1 MTVLTMMMALVTS
14 VEYQVD
20 NTSEHPA
27 SLPATILLSQ
37 YCWHKITFTILLA
50 QYCSQTIAGTI
61 LLSQYCFRNLAGT
74 ILLAQYCWQNIA
86 GTIPTILLP
95 QYPTYCYHNISI
107 QQYCQHNTTHIVSTI
122 STILPFRTIF
132 HILLPQYPLYCWHKI
147 YSFADNAQIDP
158 FHNTSFI
165 SHLYCQACLAPPY
178 TSATISCHKII
189 GLPCFTVSLS
199 LMILLP
205 KDLTA
210 KLIITTEMPFLNTP
224 DTLGGNCQNCRQLPD
239 GEEQDASNL
248 SLWSH
253 FIKCLT
259 FARGCGFCVLT
270 GPPLANFTQGE
281 YLLTSAI
288 PISG

>member
-1 MTVLTMMMALVTS
+1 M
-14 VEYQVD
+14 
-20 NTSEHPA
+20 
-27 SLPATILLSQ
+27 
-37 YCWHKITFTILLA
+37 
-50 QYCSQTIAGTI
+50 
-61 LLSQYCFRNLAGT
+61 
-74 ILLAQYCWQNIA
+74 
-86 GTIPTILLP
+86 LP
-95 QYPTYCYHNISI
+95 QFQLDAEHNISI
-107 QQYCQHNTTHIVSTI
+107 KQYCQHNTTHIVSTI

-165 SHLYCQACLAPPY
+165 THLYCQACLAPPY

-259 FARGCGFCVLT
+259 IARGSGFAMLSKLSLVLKLSWVWVLFFVCFRFVDHDMSIHNDFYQIYKYKDLVKGVLPT
-270 GPPLANFTQGE
+270 RFNNCIAIDVNAVQFLVVVISIILELMVG
-281 YLLTSAI
+281 LTT
-288 PISG
+288 